1 MTYIGRFAP
10 SPSGPL
16 HLGSLVA
23 ALGSALDA
31 QHHEGTWLLR
41 MDDLDP
47 QRSKPEYEVT
57 ILAQLS
63 AHALTPR
70 QGVMLRQSQRSEAY
84 RAALDH
90 LQQQGLIFAC
100 DCSRKLRLAQA
111 EACCER
117 DCRHTPKDPATSAL
131 RVDLSRLD
139 RLTISD
145 RSLGDIFFDP
155 QCHRDVI
162 VWRRDDVAA
171 YHLAVVVDDAA
182 QGVTDVVRGADLAA
196 SVPWQIALQSLLG
209 LPCPRYL
216 HLPVLTDAE
225 GLKLAKSHHAAPLS
239 NEEAAESLRR
249 ALNWLQ
255 QDAPPRG
262 LTPKE
267 MVIWSAQ
274 RWQPQRFKGV
284 ASVPIQ

>member
-1 MTYIGRFAP
+1 VTYIGRFAP

-31 QHHEGTWLLR
+31 QHHGGIWLLR
-41 MDDLDP
+41 MEDLDP
-47 QRSKPEYEVT
+47 QRSKPEYEAT

-70 QGVMLRQSQRSEAY
+70 QGAMLRQSQRRETY
-84 RAALDH
+84 RFALNH

-100 DCSRKLRLAQA
+100 DCPRKLRLTQT

-117 DCRHTPKDPATSAL
+117 DCRRTPKDPAISAL

-145 RSLGDIFFDP
+145 RSLGDIIFDP
-155 QCHRDVI
+155 QRHRDII

-182 QGVTDVVRGADLAA
+182 QGVTDVVRGADLAE

-209 LPCPRYL
+209 LPRPRYL

-225 GLKLAKSHHAAPLS
+225 GLKLAKSHHSAPLS

-249 ALNWLQ
+249 ALNWLHQ
-255 QDAPPRG
+255 EDPPQG

-267 MVIWSAQ
+267 IVTWSAQ
-274 RWQPQRFKGV
+274 RWQPQRFEGV